1 MNRIKLIVA
10 WGVLLFLM
18 LSLLLTFLC
27 FSYADNLE
35 PTKDMKETKQNAP
48 ELIIHEEDLTYDS
61 YKDSLKFLKE
71 ALDRWEKGEKYDP
84 DLDYNYIGIPNRL
97 LRLEGYGLKAQR
109 DIVRLE
115 LKNAKLNGAT
125 KAMVASLESKL
136 KEAEKRL
143 KDFLEHNI
151 WVD

>member
-1 MNRIKLIVA
+1 MKSIIMLILA
-10 WGVLLFLM
+10 LFLVTP
-18 LSLLLTFLC
+18 L

-35 PTKDMKETKQNAP
+35 LIKKIGDVAP

-84 DLDYNYIGIPNRL
+84 LDYNYIGIPNRL

-109 DIVRLE
+109 DIVRIGLE
-115 LKNAKLNGAT
+115 NARLNGVAKEKIAT
-125 KAMVASLESKL
+125 LESKL
-136 KEAEKRL
+136 KEAEKQL
-143 KDFLEHNI
+143 KYFLEHNI